1 MAQSLALTSF
11 LVHDYDEAIT
21 FFKRLHFEVL
31 EDTRLSAEKR
41 WIRVAPQGQSSSALL
56 LARAVTLEQ
65 QAQVGKQAGG
75 RVAFFL
81 YTDNFWEYYD
91 LLQDNGIRF
100 VEAPR
105 KEPYGM
111 VVVFLDLYG
120 NRWDLIETQATA
132 T

>member
-21 FFKRLHFEVL
+21 FFKRLQFEVL
-31 EDTRLSAEKR
+31 EDTRLSPEKR
-41 WIRVAPQGQSSSALL
+41 WVRVAPQRQASSALL
-56 LARAVTLEQ
+56 LARAATPEQ

-81 YTDNFWEYYD
+81 HTDNFWEYYD
-91 LLQDNGIRF
+91 SLQDNGIRF

-105 KEPYGM
+105 NEPYGM

-120 NRWDLIETQATA
+120 NRWDLVEMQNLAT
-132 T
+132 